1 MIPFCYHKHMTLT
14 EFVLIERGNAARLAR
29 NIGVLAP
36 EISRWASGKRS
47 VPVKWCLPI
56 EQATGE
62 QVTRKELRPNDWMRY
77 WPELA
82 QDAAAAVD
90 EREAA

>member
-1 MIPFCYHKHMTLT
+1 MTLM
-14 EFVLIERGNAARLAR
+14 EFILIERGNAARLAR
-29 NIGVLAP
+29 KIGVLAP

-56 EQATGE
+56 EHATGGE
-62 QVTRKELRPNDWMRY
+62 VTRKELRPNDWMRY

-82 QDAAAAVD
+82 GGVVVGV
-90 EREAA
+90 REAA